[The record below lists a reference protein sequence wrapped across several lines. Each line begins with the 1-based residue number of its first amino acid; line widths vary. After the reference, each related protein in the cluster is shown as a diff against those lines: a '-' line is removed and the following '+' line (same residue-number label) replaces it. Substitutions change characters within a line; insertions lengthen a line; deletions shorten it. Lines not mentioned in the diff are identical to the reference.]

1 MVSEVSY
8 LCSSSTSHEVL
19 ILVLV
24 EDGLREVLRKFHQQR
39 VDMVLILV
47 VVEDGLRANAGVFY
61 VSNEDVLILV
71 VVEDGLRGWG

>member
-1 MVSEVSY
+1 MVSEDDRRGGADR
-8 LCSSSTSHEVL
+8 LCGVL